1 MGEVEGEG
9 REVEQHDSGEQS
21 GGEVSFSLI
30 NPSPIINN
38 NWILNGRAE
47 VEKYRH

>member
-9 REVEQHDSGEQS
+9 REGEQHDSGKQS
-21 GGEVSFSLI
+21 GGEGFFSRI

-38 NWILNGRAE
+38 KRMLNGRAE